1 MHIFVR
7 TLTRTISCSVE
18 PTDTIE
24 SIKNEIRDRDGP
36 PGDQQRLLFQGRQLE
51 DSQTVYHYN
60 IQARKSSV
68 IQFWFLELRIGLHVC
83 TLYYYTLMNLYVF
96 VDNTIH
102 MVLRLNGGVPNRMLD
117 PYLKALAEKYNSK
130 MLICRKCYARN
141 HLKAHNCRKCK
152 SSDLRPKKI
161 LDDKRV

>member
-60 IQARKSSV
+60 IQA
-68 IQFWFLELRIGLHVC
+68 H
-83 TLYYYTLMNLYVF
+83 
-96 VDNTIH
+96 NTIH